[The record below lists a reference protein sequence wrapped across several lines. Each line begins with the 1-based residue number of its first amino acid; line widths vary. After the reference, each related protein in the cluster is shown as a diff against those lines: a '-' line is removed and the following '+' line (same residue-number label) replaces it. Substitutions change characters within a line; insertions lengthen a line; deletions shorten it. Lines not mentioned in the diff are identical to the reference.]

1 MKFHP
6 HISCSGSWKAPERDL
21 SSVLLDLNENQFLHR
36 FLAGFIANELKP
48 QDLFAYPNYRPLLN
62 QLAQYCKVS
71 TDSLLLTNGADQAI
85 DLVIRLLFSPGD
97 RVVVP
102 SPVFSFYYQMLDVN
116 VKGLLNGVHAVVAG
130 MIERKHGTIINV
142 SSVAGRKTFPNHVAY
157 VGTKFA
163 VHGLSENLREEL
175 APHNVRVTTIAPGAV
190 ETELLSHTTDEA
202 IKTGYQA
209 WKQAMGGTVLSADDV
224 ASAIAYAYQQPQHV
238 CIREI
243 VLAATRQQ
251 P

>member
-1 MKFHP
+1 MGKP
-6 HISCSGSWKAPERDL
+6 LIIITGASSGIGEATARRL
-21 SSVLLDLNENQFLHR
+21 SA
-36 FLAGFIANELKP
+36 AGH
-48 QDLFAYPNYRPLLN
+48 PLLL
-62 QLAQYCKVS
+62 LARRIERLEALALPNTLSRRVDI
-71 TDSLLLTNGADQAI
+71 TDRDALLAAVAEAEAQFGPADALI
-85 DLVIRLLFSPGD
+85 NNAGVMLLGEMSKQDPAQWD
-97 RVVVP
+97 
-102 SPVFSFYYQMLDVN
+102 QMLDVN

-130 MIERKHGTIINV
+130 MIERKHGTLINV

-202 IKTGYQA
+202 IKAGYQA
-209 WKQAMGGTVLSADDV
+209 WKQDMGGTVLSAEDV
-224 ASAIAYAYQQPQHV
+224 ATAIAYAYGQPQGV

-243 VLAATRQQ
+243 VMAATRQQ
-251 P
+251 A